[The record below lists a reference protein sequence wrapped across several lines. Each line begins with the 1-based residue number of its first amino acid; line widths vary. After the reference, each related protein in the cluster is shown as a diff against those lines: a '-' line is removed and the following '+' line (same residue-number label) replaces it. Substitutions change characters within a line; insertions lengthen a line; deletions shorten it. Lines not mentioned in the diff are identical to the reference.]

1 MKGDTNMAK
10 ALNYYD
16 VEEVRALL
24 GISSSKAYKIIRE
37 LNDELKSKGYIV
49 VMGRVPKRYFREK
62 FYCDLEVLQEQLV
75 SR

>member
-1 MKGDTNMAK
+1 MAK

-16 VEEVRALL
+16 VEDVQALL

-37 LNDELKSKGYIV
+37 LNMELKKKGFIV
-49 VMGRVPKRYFREK
+49 VMGRVPKRYFNEK
-62 FYCDLEVLQEQLV
+62 FYCDTEDLQEQLV

>member
-1 MKGDTNMAK
+1 MAK
-10 ALNYYD
+10 ALNYFD
-16 VEEVRALL
+16 VADVQKLL

-37 LNDELKSKGYIV
+37 LNDELKEKGYIV

-62 FYCDLEVLQEQLV
+62 FYCDVEEIQEQLI